1 MKNENDEDCEDD
13 DDDDDIFREP
23 EKPKPIVINRYAD
36 EMLREVAQRMTFRN
50 NIYKEKVLDPYA
62 SSPEYSPAVSECPH
76 TFTPKYTRCTIPTVC
91 MRY

>member
-1 MKNENDEDCEDD
+1 MKNENDEDCEDDDD

-50 NIYKEKVLDPYA
+50 NIYKEKVLDR
-62 SSPEYSPAVSECPH
+62 H
-76 TFTPKYTRCTIPTVC
+76 IRD
-91 MRY
+91 